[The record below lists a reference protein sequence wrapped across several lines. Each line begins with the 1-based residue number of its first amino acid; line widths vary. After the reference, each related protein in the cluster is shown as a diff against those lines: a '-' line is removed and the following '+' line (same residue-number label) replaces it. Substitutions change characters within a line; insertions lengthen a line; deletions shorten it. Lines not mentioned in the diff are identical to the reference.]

1 MTDLDAA
8 TRERLRAEWQARK
21 SEGRTTALVL
31 LDEGLALLAA
41 YDALLAERDHAIANL
56 VEVHDRWAEVEAAQA
71 QAAPVLAAA
80 EEWRRLR
87 FREAGMDA
95 AATLD
100 EAVAAWRAARQ
111 PEGSRE

>member
-1 MTDLDAA
+1 MPDLDAA
-8 TRERLRAEWQARK
+8 TRAR
-21 SEGRTTALVL
+21 
-31 LDEGLALLAA
+31 LDEAADVEGGYDLDHANDLRALLAA
-41 YDALLAERDHAIANL
+41 YDALR
-56 VEVHDRWAEVEAAQA
+56 VAQA

-100 EAVAAWRAARQ
+100 EAVVAWFAARS